1 LTLPGITLKYT
12 KYVGDSVG
20 EKTPIKPLVFLIK
33 GGTMPKQKRF
43 KTKYPG
49 VYYIEGMATDA
60 KPERIYY
67 IVYRKNGKL
76 IEEKAGRQYANDMT
90 PARAAGIRTLRI
102 QGDATN
108 EERREAE
115 RAAKEAEAARWTVRK
130 LWAEYKSQYPIKGLA
145 QDESRF
151 RMHIEPHFGDKEP
164 HELVSLDVDRLRV
177 KLLKSKSPQTVKN
190 ILALLRRIVLFG
202 VKKGLCKAPGFSI
215 QMPTKINNLKTE
227 DLSEDEMRRF
237 LTVLANDP
245 DIQVTNLMRLALC
258 TGMRRSELFRLKWD
272 HIDFER
278 GFIHIIDPKG
288 GPDQIIPLNDSARTI
303 LENHPILEGSPFIF
317 PGKNGNQRVEIRK
330 AANRIKRNAGLPD
343 DFRPLHGL
351 RHTFASILI
360 SSGKV
365 DLYTLQKLLTHK
377 SPMMTQRYAH
387 LRDDALKKASNLA
400 GQLIQQATNAKSSG
414 EVVNLPQGDRS
425 RP

>member
-1 LTLPGITLKYT
+1 
-12 KYVGDSVG
+12 
-20 EKTPIKPLVFLIK
+20 
-33 GGTMPKQKRF
+33 MPKQERF

-49 VYYIEGMATDA
+49 VYFIEGTATDA

-67 IVYRKNGKL
+67 VVYRKNGKL

-90 PARAAGIRTLRI
+90 PARAAGIRTAKI
-102 QGDATN
+102 QGDPTN

-115 RAAKEAEAARWTVRK
+115 RAAKEAEAGRWTVRK
-130 LWAEYKSQYPIKGLA
+130 LWEEYKSQYPIKGLP
-145 QDESRF
+145 QDESRY
-151 RMHIEPHFGDKEP
+151 RMYIEPHFGGKEP

-227 DLSEDEMRRF
+227 DLSDEEMGRF
-237 LTVLANDP
+237 LAVLASDP

-258 TGMRRSELFRLKWD
+258 TGMRRGELFRLKWD
-272 HIDFER
+272 HIHFER

-288 GPDQIIPLNDSARTI
+288 GPDQMIPLNESAQTI
-303 LENHPILEGSPFIF
+303 LENHPRVEGSPFIF

-351 RHTFASILI
+351 RHTYASMLA
-360 SSGKV
+360 SSGQV
-365 DLYTLQKLLTHK
+365 DMFTLQKLLTHK

-387 LRDDALKKASNLA
+387 LRDETLKRAADLA
-400 GQLIQQATNAKSSG
+400 GDLINQAVSG
-414 EVVNLPQGDRS
+414 DQDQGLRLV
-425 RP
+425 R